1 MNINHIS
8 KLANIKLLLKW
19 IRAFSIFASMARK
32 FESRKQP
39 LMSQA
44 DFVKRMLQFA
54 LYSFLIVGFS
64 MALGVVGYMYFGD
77 LNFIDAF
84 HMSALILTGMGPVA
98 EMKTVAAK
106 LFSSFYALY
115 SGVAFL
121 TMMATF
127 LAPILHRL
135 LHILHLDDEE

>member
-1 MNINHIS
+1 MT
-8 KLANIKLLLKW
+8 
-19 IRAFSIFASMARK
+19 RK

-39 LMSQA
+39 LISQT
-44 DFVKRMLQFA
+44 DFFKRMIQFA
-54 LYSFLIVGFS
+54 LYSFLIIAFS
-64 MALGVVGYMYFGD
+64 MGLGVVGYMYYGD

-135 LHILHLDDEE
+135 LHILHLDDDE

>member
-1 MNINHIS
+1 
-8 KLANIKLLLKW
+8 
-19 IRAFSIFASMARK
+19 MARK

-39 LMSQA
+39 LISQS
-44 DFVKRMLQFA
+44 DFAKRMLQFA

-64 MALGVVGYMYFGD
+64 MALGVVGYMYYGD